1 MGEPVE
7 AACVVTGEKGREV
20 VFAQAY

>member
-7 AACVVTGEKGREV
+7 APCVVTGQKGREV